1 MKRIAAHLVPVEIAI
16 LGLVEMALSFL
27 LICLAL
33 AAPHAVDLKALAT
46 LAMSHEYLTLG
57 ATFALVIAG
66 TAVTIGLYRPDVC
79 LDPRRFLGTAAVAGM
94 LAFPAV
100 LLIATSR
107 HGQLSWTEVEW
118 LARVLGIWF
127 VGLMLTRLVFTLAT
141 RNGRLARR
149 ILIVGPADQGQR
161 LRDAVLRQCPYV
173 LIPELAAGDGEP
185 ATQAGLRRGRFWG
198 VVVVGAVPVKTL
210 LHERMPPET
219 RGARIFTEAAFF
231 ERHLGQIDLQTFD
244 GTIGRQGEAGGGRLY
259 DGTKRALDIAV
270 AAGLLLLTLPVMVVT
285 AILIR
290 LDSPGPVFYT
300 QERTG
305 RDGRPFRLFKFRSMI
320 TDAEAD
326 GAPRWARHHDSRIT
340 RVGAFIR
347 STRIDELPQLINVL
361 LGSMSMVG
369 PRPERPLFVEQ
380 LARAIPFYD
389 CRMMVK
395 PGLTGWAQVN
405 YPYGASVEDARQ
417 KLAFDLYY
425 LRHRSLLLDLVILV
439 RTVRVVLFREGAR

>member
-305 RDGRPFRLFKFRSMI
+305 RDGRPFQLFKFRSMI